1 MSDDFDPLTPVRKER
16 FRELVAELMPKIRR
30 VSPELDDDQLRA
42 AAELMARYR
51 LADEELGRNAL

>member
-1 MSDDFDPLTPVRKER
+1 MSDDYDPLTEVRADR
-16 FRELVAELMPKIRR
+16 FCALVAELMPKIRR
-30 VSPELDDDQLRA
+30 VSPDLTDDQLRA